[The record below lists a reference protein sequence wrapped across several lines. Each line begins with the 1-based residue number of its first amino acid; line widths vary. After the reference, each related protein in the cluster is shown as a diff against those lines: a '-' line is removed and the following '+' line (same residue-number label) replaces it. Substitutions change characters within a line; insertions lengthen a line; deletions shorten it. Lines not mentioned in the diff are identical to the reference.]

1 MGKEL
6 INLSNLQRFLSKLNE
21 KFALK
26 KAMKGISE
34 DVEGNITIG
43 EEGLVPTPDEN
54 SKGKFLRS
62 DGEWALPSETAVY
75 DSMTLEEGVAGVSKV
90 DRVINAKNLKQIVN
104 SDGFLTSLD
113 SSKLTGVINIEN
125 LPQGALERILIV
137 SSKEERLT
145 LLDTEVQ
152 LGDVVKESDTGL
164 MYYVINTEKLN
175 SEEGYTQFTA
185 GSASSVPWSGVTDK
199 PTIPTKTSDL
209 TNDSDF
215 AIDSGVVHKTGDETI
230 NGTKTFTQTVNIKN
244 NNFDLNV
251 TPTNNIFSTIAF
263 RDKNNTTTASL
274 QNSQRTYGVND
285 ICFYVYDADS
295 NPHGF
300 RIRTDKKLEP
310 IENNTYSL
318 GSAGNKWEKIY
329 SDDVVHT
336 SGNET
341 IAGNKTF
348 SNQMYLGGGGTSH
361 GLISAKDNNSILR
374 LFGGTSA
381 DTGAN
386 LDLYGEGLSS
396 GGFSLRA
403 RTSDKLVGLDGK
415 TDGTLKWN
423 GKDVALDENLVHK
436 TGDETITGTKTFTNN
451 VYSYNLKHPT
461 DNSYFYVSG
470 GSDWNKGA
478 NLFLYGSS
486 LTGSNAGSFG
496 LVARNTTQTKTLTGY
511 PNGAL
516 TWDGKNVAL
525 DENLVHRSGNETI
538 NGAKTFS
545 SKIVGNL
552 QGNADTATSS
562 IKATQ
567 DSAGQQINKT
577 YIKEL
582 SVSGRTITYKRGDNT
597 TGTITT
603 QDTNTTYSKLSQ
615 FTNDT
620 GFITSSGSCNYAT
633 TAGSAGNGVDSCGEG
648 LIRFKNGI
656 QMCWG
661 SGNNSDTSTSIVVNF
676 TRTFSST
683 PVIFSQ
689 CYNSALYNCWVS
701 DKNSNRFTLN
711 FDVASTV
718 AYDWFAI
725 GTWK

>member
-1 MGKEL
+1 MNKEL

-26 KAMKGISE
+26 KTMKGITE
-34 DVEGNITIG
+34 DSEGNIIIG

-62 DGEWALPSETAVY
+62 DGEWALPSETTVY
-75 DSMTLEEGVAGVSKV
+75 DSMTIEEGVAGVSKV
-90 DRVINAKNLKQIVN
+90 DRVLNAKNLKQIVN

-113 SSKLTGVINIEN
+113 SSKLTGIINIEN

-152 LGDVVKESDTGL
+152 LGDVVKEVDTGL

-230 NGTKTFTQTVNIKN
+230 NGTKTFNNDVTVCG
-244 NNFDLNV
+244 DLY
-251 TPTNNIFSTIAF
+251 
-263 RDKNNTTTASL
+263 DKNVQADLTQIPTSNNYT
-274 QNSQRTYGVND
+274 QYRFVDKNSKTMGYVQHVQRTTGINQLTFIVK
-285 ICFYVYDADS
+285 DS
-295 NPHGF
+295 NNVDHGF
-300 RIRTDKKLEP
+300 FVTTNKELLP
-310 IENNTYSL
+310 AGNNTYSL
-318 GSAGNKWEKIY
+318 GGSANKWAKVY

-341 IAGNKTF
+341 I
-348 SNQMYLGGGGTSH
+348 GGT
-361 GLISAKDNNSILR
+361 
-374 LFGGTSA
+374 
-381 DTGAN
+381 
-386 LDLYGEGLSS
+386 
-396 GGFSLRA
+396 
-403 RTSDKLVGLDGK
+403 
-415 TDGTLKWN
+415 
-423 GKDVALDENLVHK
+423 
-436 TGDETITGTKTFTNN
+436 
-451 VYSYNLKHPT
+451 
-461 DNSYFYVSG
+461 
-470 GSDWNKGA
+470 
-478 NLFLYGSS
+478 
-486 LTGSNAGSFG
+486 
-496 LVARNTTQTKTLTGY
+496 
-511 PNGAL
+511 
-516 TWDGKNVAL
+516 
-525 DENLVHRSGNETI
+525 
-538 NGAKTFS
+538 KTFS

-620 GFITSSGSCNYAT
+620 GFITSSGSCKFAT
-633 TAGSAGNGVDSCGEG
+633 SAGSAGNGVDSYGEG
-648 LIRFKNGI
+648 WIRFKNGI

-661 SGNNSDTSTSIVVNF
+661 RGRHEETISYSKAFISDPMLNCTAASNTLHSLVVNF
-676 TRTFSST
+676 YQKTST
-683 PVIFSQ
+683 QFACRLWNVQ
-689 CYNSALYNCWVS
+689 TSAWHTS
-701 DKNSNRFTLN
+701 IG
-711 FDVASTV
+711 FDF
-718 AYDWFAI
+718 DWIAI
-725 GTWK
+725 GLWK